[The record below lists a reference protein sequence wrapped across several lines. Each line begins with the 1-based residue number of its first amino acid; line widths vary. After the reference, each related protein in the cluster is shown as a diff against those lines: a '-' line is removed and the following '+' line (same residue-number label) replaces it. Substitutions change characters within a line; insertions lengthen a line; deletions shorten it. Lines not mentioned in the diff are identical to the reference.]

1 MSVKK
6 ASFPNHIIEKLTGNG
21 YKNGSID
28 YKMLEYRLKWED
40 YWMKTLR
47 TIYSNGLNKKSKFL
61 DKNVLTGK
69 LFHHCQNMP
78 NDFWMYNSK

>member
-28 YKMLEYRLKWED
+28 YKMLEYRLKRKD

-61 DKNVLTGK
+61 NKNVLIVK

-78 NDFWMYNSK
+78 NDF

>member
-28 YKMLEYRLKWED
+28 YKMLEYRLK
-40 YWMKTLR
+40 
-47 TIYSNGLNKKSKFL
+47 
-61 DKNVLTGK
+61 
-69 LFHHCQNMP
+69 
-78 NDFWMYNSK
+78 